1 MDFPALKDTAS
12 FRRCAYCKSKVA
24 CMSKGKCLL
33 KKEAREFSETF
44 NANDGILGR
53 LIELNR
59 KLEFAKPPKPMSSD
73 ERSRFDGRRKAKFIP
88 EGLTTAPLE
97 KQGPQLPPG
106 AHSVRK
112 TSYANKLLDEKEE
125 REGIKKAKSKG
136 RKRDRPK
143 KVSPLHGKRKGES
156 GKRKQADAK
165 KQGTAVGGSNPSL
178 KRKEQV
184 EVENTKP
191 QKGTR
196 NSRVTGATSAP
207 LRPGA
212 KPGRVHG
219 KEKLNIPELDPS
231 KKVKTLSKDAQ
242 RELGKRL
249 RSRMDNAGVKRGL
262 GRSIKI
268 VQGMRIGSVLKSLG
282 MTAAQ
287 LTRFLK

>member
-33 KKEAREFSETF
+33 KKEAREFSETYD
-44 NANDGILGR
+44 ANDGILGR
-53 LIELNR
+53 LIELNK
-59 KLEFAKPPKPMSSD
+59 KLEFAKPPKPLSGD
-73 ERSRFDGRRKAKFIP
+73 ERSRFDRRRKAKFAP
-88 EGLTTAPLE
+88 ADVTKAPLE
-97 KQGPQLPPG
+97 KQGPQLPKKP
-106 AHSVRK
+106 K
-112 TSYANKLLDEKEE
+112 PTDYANKLLDAKKE
-125 REGIKKAKSKG
+125 REAIKEAKSKG

-143 KVSPLHGKRKGES
+143 KVSPLHGKKKGES

-165 KQGTAVGGSNPSL
+165 KRGTAVGGSNPAL

-191 QKGTR
+191 QRGTR

-242 RELGKRL
+242 RELGRRL

-268 VQGMRIGSVLKSLG
+268 VQGMRIGTVLKSLG

-287 LTRFLK
+287 LARFLK